1 MRIGLVGL
9 PNSGKTTVFNALT
22 RGDAPTTAYS
32 SGTLDVH
39 TLVVDV
45 PDERVDRLVEMYH
58 PRKVTHAKVEYSD
71 IGGLRSDVERGVSI
85 TGEQLGQISINDAII
100 HVVRAFED
108 ENIPH
113 PLKTVDPRRDIEVL
127 DAEFILSD
135 LSKIENRLPKL
146 ETNLKRGKMLPT
158 FESDQKEYA
167 LLTRL
172 KEALENDTP
181 IRDLELTADEKKLL
195 RGFQF
200 LTEKPLM
207 VLINMGDDGYPEAD
221 KLLYPHQNSVVST
234 IRGRLEMDIV
244 QLDDDDAAMFMAEYG
259 ITELSLNRIIH
270 ESYAL
275 LNRMVFLTAGEKE
288 VRAWEA
294 PLNATAVTCAGVIHS
309 DLERG
314 FIRAE
319 VVSYDDLI
327 AAGSEAEAK
336 ARGTYRLEGRDYI
349 VQDGDV
355 LVIRFN
361 V

>member
-1 MRIGLVGL
+1 MKIGLVGL

-39 TLVVDV
+39 SLMVDV
-45 PDERVDRLVEMYH
+45 PDERVDRLVELYA
-58 PRKVTHAKVEYSD
+58 PKKITPAKVEYAD
-71 IGGLRSDVERGVSI
+71 IGGMRSDVERGVSI
-85 TGEQLGQISINDAII
+85 TGEQLGLISTNDALI

-113 PLKTVDPRRDIEVL
+113 PLKTVDPERDISVL
-127 DAEFILSD
+127 DAEFLLSD

-146 ETNLKRGKMLPT
+146 ETNLKRGKLLPS
-158 FESDQKEYA
+158 FESDQKEHA
-167 LLTRL
+167 LLLRL

-181 IRDLELTADEKKLL
+181 IRDLELTADEQKLM

-200 LTEKPLM
+200 LTEKPMMIL
-207 VLINMGDDGYPEAD
+207 VNMGDDGYPGAE
-221 KLLYPHQNSVVST
+221 KLSYPHQNSVVST
-234 IRGRLEMDIV
+234 IRGRLEMDII
-244 QLDDDDAAMFMAEYG
+244 QLDTDDAAMFMEEYG

-270 ESYAL
+270 KSYAL
-275 LNRMVFLTAGEKE
+275 LSRMVFLTAGEKE

-327 AAGSEAEAK
+327 AAGSEAAAK
-336 ARGTYRLEGRDYI
+336 AHGTYRLEGREYI
-349 VQDGDV
+349 VKDGDV

>member
-1 MRIGLVGL
+1 MKIGLVGL

-39 TLVVDV
+39 SLVVDV
-45 PDERVDRLVEMYH
+45 PDERIDRLVEMYV
-58 PRKVTHAKVEYSD
+58 PKKITHAKVAYAD
-71 IGGLRSDVERGVSI
+71 IGGMRSDIERGVSI
-85 TGEQLGQISINDAII
+85 TGEQLGLISTNDALI

-113 PLKTVDPRRDIEVL
+113 PLKTVDPMRDISVL
-127 DAEFILSD
+127 DAEFLLSD
-135 LSKIENRLPKL
+135 LSKIENRMPKL
-146 ETNLKRGKMLPT
+146 EANLKRGKLLPS
-158 FESDQKEYA
+158 FENDRKEHA
-167 LLTRL
+167 LLLRL
-172 KEALENDTP
+172 KDALENDTP
-181 IRDLELTADEKKLL
+181 IRDLDLTDDERKLM

-200 LTEKPLM
+200 LTEKPMM
-207 VLINMGDDGYPEAD
+207 VLINMGDEGYPGAANIE
-221 KLLYPHQNSVVST
+221 YPHKNSVVST

-244 QLDDDDAAMFMAEYG
+244 QLDEDDAAMFMEEYS

-275 LNRMVFLTAGEKE
+275 LSRMVFFTAGEKE

-294 PLNATAVTCAGVIHS
+294 PLNATAVACAGVIHS

>member
-207 VLINMGDDGYPEAD
+207 VLIKMGDDGYPEAD

>member
-1 MRIGLVGL
+1 MKIGLVGL

-39 TLVVDV
+39 SLMVDV
-45 PDERVDRLVEMYH
+45 PDERMDRLVEMYA
-58 PRKVTHAKVEYSD
+58 PKKITPAKVEYAD
-71 IGGLRSDVERGVSI
+71 IGGMRSDVERGVSI
-85 TGEQLGQISINDAII
+85 TGEQLGLISTNDALI

-113 PLKTVDPRRDIEVL
+113 PLKTVDPARDISVL
-127 DAEFILSD
+127 DAEFLLSD

-146 ETNLKRGKMLPT
+146 EANLKRGKLLPS
-158 FESDQKEYA
+158 FESDQKEHT
-167 LLTRL
+167 LLLRL

-181 IRDLELTADEKKLL
+181 IRDLELTADEQKLM

-200 LTEKPLM
+200 LTEKPM
-207 VLINMGDDGYPEAD
+207 MILINMGDDGYPDAE
-221 KLLYPHQNSVVST
+221 KIVYPHKNSVVST
-234 IRGRLEMDIV
+234 IRGRLEMDIA
-244 QLDDDDAAMFMAEYG
+244 QLDEDDAAMFMEEYG

-270 ESYAL
+270 ESYQL
-275 LNRMVFLTAGEKE
+275 LNRMVFFTAGEKE

-294 PLNATAVTCAGVIHS
+294 PKGATAVTCAGVIHS

-327 AAGSEAEAK
+327 AAGSEAAAK
-336 ARGTYRLEGRDYI
+336 AHGTYRLEGRDYI

>member
-1 MRIGLVGL
+1 MKIGLVGL

-39 TLVVDV
+39 SLMVDV
-45 PDERVDRLVEMYH
+45 PDERMDKLVAMYA
-58 PRKVTHAKVEYSD
+58 PKKITPAKVEYAD
-71 IGGLRSDVERGVSI
+71 IGGMRSDIERGVSI
-85 TGEQLGQISINDAII
+85 TGEQLGLISTNDALI

-113 PLKTVDPRRDIEVL
+113 PLKTVDPARDISVL
-127 DAEFILSD
+127 DAEFLLSD

-146 ETNLKRGKMLPT
+146 EANLKRGKLLPS
-158 FESDQKEYA
+158 FESDQKEHA
-167 LLTRL
+167 LLLRL
-172 KEALENDTP
+172 KEALEADTP
-181 IRDLELTADEKKLL
+181 IRNLDLTVDERKLM

-200 LTEKPLM
+200 LTEKPMMIL
-207 VLINMGDDGYPEAD
+207 VNMGDEGYPEAD
-221 KLLYPHQNSVVST
+221 NIAYPHKNSVVST
-234 IRGRLEMDIV
+234 MRGRLEMDIV
-244 QLDDDDAAMFMAEYG
+244 QLDADDAAMFMEEYA

-275 LNRMVFLTAGEKE
+275 LHRMVFFTAGEKE

-294 PLNATAVTCAGVIHS
+294 PLNASAVTCAGVIHS

-319 VVSYDDLI
+319 VVSYDDLM

-336 ARGTYRLEGRDYI
+336 AHGTYRLEGRDY
-349 VQDGDV
+349 VVKDGDV